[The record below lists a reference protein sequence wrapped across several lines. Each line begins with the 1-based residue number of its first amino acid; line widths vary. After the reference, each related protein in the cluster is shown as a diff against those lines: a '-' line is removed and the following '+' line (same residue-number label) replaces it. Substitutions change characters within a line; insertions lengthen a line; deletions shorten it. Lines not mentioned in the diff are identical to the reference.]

1 MCLTHKDNPNCY
13 KDQTFS
19 SKFITLNVKK
29 QCESYTSK
37 KKVFKIHFQMTMKP
51 KETSLNKTTSKVG
64 RKNPLYMKDGDQ
76 NRF

>member
-1 MCLTHKDNPNCY
+1 
-13 KDQTFS
+13 
-19 SKFITLNVKK
+19 
-29 QCESYTSK
+29 
-37 KKVFKIHFQMTMKP
+37 MTMKP